1 MNTIEF
7 PNVIQEIPSLF
18 CHLSYL
24 VERFSN
30 SVGVMVGLGG
40 RLRFQGRP
48 RCEILLGDRQT
59 GGVMEGR
66 SKMPVQESCDRSE
79 QLAQKSCGVKD
90 AALMPRIYSK

>member
-1 MNTIEF
+1 MKTIGF
-7 PNVIQEIPSLF
+7 PNGIQVIPCLF

-40 RLRFQGRP
+40 RLRFLDRP

-59 GGVMEGR
+59 GGEMEERFR
-66 SKMPVQESCDRSE
+66 SKMPVQE
-79 QLAQKSCGVKD
+79 G
-90 AALMPRIYSK
+90 

>member
-1 MNTIEF
+1 M
-7 PNVIQEIPSLF
+7 
-18 CHLSYL
+18 
-24 VERFSN
+24 
-30 SVGVMVGLGG
+30 GLGG
-40 RLRFQGRP
+40 WLRFQGRP

-59 GGVMEGR
+59 GGVMEERFR

>member
-1 MNTIEF
+1 MRIGRW
-7 PNVIQEIPSLF
+7 
-18 CHLSYL
+18 LS
-24 VERFSN
+24 
-30 SVGVMVGLGG
+30 
-40 RLRFQGRP
+40 FQGRP

-59 GGVMEGR
+59 GGVMEERFR